1 MVFKRETRVI
11 SVLLTLFMLFML
23 WPGASFAAAPTIT
36 AAEMDYYMSADSIRL
51 QVSFS
56 EGVYGN
62 ADHNAPVSKDDF
74 QLNVNSHGGAVTN
87 AVISAVN
94 TTGNNAPAG
103 GEDRLLFYLT
113 LTGGPPSGVETI
125 EVSPLT
131 DSVYNGSGEVMA
143 VSAGV
148 GATLWDKR
156 VDFAPG
162 YPKAGSTQNE
172 GSKQAQ
178 LVIYPLNETVIAYY
192 VVVADGANPPSADQ
206 VMAGKDSDGNNPLAK
221 GQHANVNT
229 GGIDISV
236 ILPDDATDYDAWV
249 VIKDAAGN
257 ITGPAKA
264 DLRTPDPA
272 GTSYVCEIVGG
283 PQYATLDE
291 ALAAV
296 PEKNDSPITIK
307 LLANVTD
314 NNGIEIRWKKITFN
328 LNGKTL
334 TINNPTDNN
343 NGKGLEV
350 HLLSEVNVTGP
361 GNLNISSKMAGLDV
375 NESNFITSD
384 QTTVNINSQNNIGIY
399 ADTDCTIVVNG
410 DVSGASAGVTASS
423 GNNITVTGTV
433 TATGTGANHAVF
445 VYYPENTVSVGSAVV
460 SSGTG
465 AGVYIDD
472 HSSDSHV
479 TVGSQA
485 EPGQVV
491 GKGHGI
497 WTRMMSD
504 PSTVTVYGDVEGA
517 YNGISN
523 YGGCDITVYGNVYS
537 TSSATESYGVYG
549 FVNSYTSN
557 IVVEGNVVGVNGVY
571 IHDGQSTVTVTGNVT
586 ALGTSTAENIVS
598 GVRASYASCNVG
610 GNVTANNGTGAYSFE
625 QSEITVDGTIS
636 AQKYITVKYDDK
648 AIGDNDAF
656 STKPGYLQYSVG
668 YANAIVWVKGAAG
681 GPIPVES
688 ITVTGA
694 GNATSV
700 KKGNT
705 LQMNAA
711 VSPSSATDK
720 TVTWSVENG
729 TGTATINATGLLT
742 GTGAGTVT
750 VRATAHDGSGISG
763 AREITITSSGDS
775 GGGGGGGGISISK
788 PSVVTGNASSI
799 TVQSAVLNGEISSP
813 GGTVITAYGF
823 SYSSDEEQWTE
834 VKAGS
839 DNLSGSFS
847 YTLSGLKANTVY
859 YFKAYA
865 TNSAGTSYGAV
876 TSFLVLEEQA
886 TMAPPA
892 QTVLRFYIG
901 QNDYYVNDQARTMDT
916 APIIVGGRTML
927 PIRYMAEPLGATVN
941 WDGNE
946 RKVTVILNNQT
957 IELWIGQ
964 NLARVNGVETAIDEN
979 NPEVKPFITPSGRSM
994 LPLSFIA
1001 RTLGC
1006 RVDWDPAVQ
1015 EVLVTYPA

>member
-23 WPGASFAAAPTIT
+23 WPGASFAAVLSIT
-36 AAEMDYYMSADSIRL
+36 DADMDYYMSADSIRL

-62 ADHNAPVSKDDF
+62 ADHNAPVTKDDF

-125 EVSPLT
+125 EVLPLT
-131 DSVYNGSGEVMA
+131 DSVYNGSGEAMA
-143 VSAGV
+143 ADAG
-148 GATLWDKR
+148 AEAALWDKR

-178 LVIYPLNETVIAYY
+178 LVIYPLNETVTAYY
-192 VVVADGANPPSADQ
+192 VVVANGANPPSADQ

-249 VIKDAAGN
+249 VIKDEAGN
-257 ITGPAKA
+257 TAGPAKA

-350 HLLSEVNVTGP
+350 HLLSEINVTGP
-361 GNLNISSKMAGLDV
+361 GNLNISSQMSGLSV
-375 NESNFITSD
+375 NESTFIASEP
-384 QTTVNINSQNNIGIY
+384 TVNISSQNNIGIY
-399 ADTDCTIVVNG
+399 ADTDCTIVING
-410 DVSGASAGVTASS
+410 DVSGASAGLSASS
-423 GNNITVTGTV
+423 GNDITVTGTV

-465 AGVYIDD
+465 AGLYIEEGGN
-472 HSSDSHV
+472 V
-479 TVGSQA
+479 TVGSQTT
-485 EPGQVV
+485 PGQVV
-491 GKGHGI
+491 GKGFGI
-497 WTRMMSD
+497 WTRMGM
-504 PSTVTVYGDVEGA
+504 TQAKITVYGDVEGA
-517 YNGISN
+517 SHGIFITDD
-523 YGGCDITVYGNVYS
+523 CEITVYGNVKS
-537 TSSATESYGVYG
+537 TSSASESCGVYG
-549 FVNSYTSN
+549 FINSDTSN
-557 IVVEGNVVGVNGVY
+557 IVVDGDVEGVNGVY
-571 IHDGQSTVTVTGNVT
+571 IHGGQSEVTVTGNVT
-586 ALGTSTAENIVS
+586 ASGTSTADNTVS

-648 AIGDNDAF
+648 AIGDNDAS

-750 VRATAHDGSGISG
+750 VRATAHDSSGISG
-763 AREITITSSGDS
+763 AREITITSSGDG